1 MQMAQQAQQPQLG
14 WWFPWQD
21 QASLWNTPTP
31 KQPKIENPL
40 TEGEKEQQL
49 LQVGWMQAI

>member
-1 MQMAQQAQQPQLG
+1 MQMAQQAQQPQLW

-21 QASLWNTPTP
+21 QASLGNTPTP

-40 TEGEKEQQL
+40 TEGEKEQKL